1 MKKYTE
7 KQIELVERINE
18 TAEKINEEK
27 SWIEIASS
35 YCDWENEDDNFVFKM
50 GLILN
55 IINEQNSKLYDYVDN
70 LLCDL
75 NKLI

>member
-1 MKKYTE
+1 MKEYTE
-7 KQIELVERINE
+7 KQMELVERINV

>member
-1 MKKYTE
+1 MNKYTN
-7 KQIELVERINE
+7 KQIELVERINV

>member
-1 MKKYTE
+1 MNKYTN
-7 KQIELVERINE
+7 KQMELVERINA
-18 TAEKINEEK
+18 TADKINEEK

>member
-1 MKKYTE
+1 MNKYTN
-7 KQIELVERINE
+7 KQIELVQRINV

>member
-1 MKKYTE
+1 MNEYT
-7 KQIELVERINE
+7 KNQMELVERINE
-18 TAEKINEEK
+18 TADRINEEK
-27 SWIEIASS
+27 NWIEIASS
-35 YCDWENEDDNFVFKM
+35 YCCYENEDDNFVFKM

-55 IINEQNSKLYDYVDN
+55 VINKQNSKLYDYVDD